1 MAVSTVVDPA
11 GSRATLKT
19 RLGDVRRHS
28 FHEQQL
34 EHRWKSNFHDAYR
47 HLTLYR
53 QYAKVAAEL
62 RRLENIVEE
71 AQRLW
76 EWQGGRAERLKKR
89 KRGVEEGK
97 EII

>member
-11 GSRATLKT
+11 GSRAMLKT
-19 RLGDVRRHS
+19 RLRDVRRLS

-34 EHRWKSNFHDAYR
+34 EHRWKTNFHDAYR

-53 QYAKVAAEL
+53 QYAKAATEL

-76 EWQGGRAERLKKR
+76 ERQGGRAELKGKR

-97 EII
+97 